1 VRGPAIAQLFETFRE
16 RWNDPTPL
24 EHRSSPLSWIRFKK
38 TKEPTTPVPL
48 PPLDRPP
55 PPAGTHAVQV
65 LRTYPA
71 RRPPYPFAPEGE
83 RTIARLY
90 RKAFARARSLLY
102 IEDQYF
108 WSREVG
114 GALADAL
121 RRHPELRVIVVVPR
135 FPDRDGVISG
145 PPHRVAQRAT
155 LELVLAAGGDRV
167 ALYDLENERGAS
179 IYVHAKAVVID
190 DEIALVGSD
199 NLNRRS
205 WTHDSELSV
214 AVFDDDRDDRDP
226 VDPGGRGNG
235 ARVFAR
241 SFRLELSREHLCA
254 EKDEGLLDPIETFE
268 RWRAA
273 ARALDAWHE
282 GGRRGPRPPGRIRE
296 HRPEP
301 VAIWQRPY
309 AAPLYRLLIDPDGR
323 PFAMRRAHRF

>member
-1 VRGPAIAQLFETFRE
+1 VE
-16 RWNDPTPL
+16 RPDAPRTSELTACLDPPQ
-24 EHRSSPLSWIRFKK
+24 EDEGAH
-38 TKEPTTPVPL
+38 
-48 PPLDRPP
+48 
-55 PPAGTHAVQV
+55 HVQV

-83 RTIARLY
+83 RTIARFY

-114 GALADAL
+114 AALADAL
-121 RRHPELRVIVVVPR
+121 RRNPELRVIVVVPR

-190 DEIALVGSD
+190 DEVALVGSD

-241 SFRLELSREHLCA
+241 SFRLELAREHLCV

-273 ARALDAWHE
+273 ARALDTWHQ